1 MFQDSNH
8 MSTSNWLKTIT
19 RTCLFKC
26 GSMRP
31 EYCDMT
37 SVRDWTINTDGCY
50 LCSGFYSKDR
60 ALVVPY
66 AYLETNQIA
75 KSKEFLT
82 TTLPTL
88 PVI

>member
-1 MFQDSNH
+1 
-8 MSTSNWLKTIT
+8 
-19 RTCLFKC
+19 
-26 GSMRP
+26 
-31 EYCDMT
+31 MT
-37 SVRDWTINTDGCY
+37 SVRDCTINTDGCY